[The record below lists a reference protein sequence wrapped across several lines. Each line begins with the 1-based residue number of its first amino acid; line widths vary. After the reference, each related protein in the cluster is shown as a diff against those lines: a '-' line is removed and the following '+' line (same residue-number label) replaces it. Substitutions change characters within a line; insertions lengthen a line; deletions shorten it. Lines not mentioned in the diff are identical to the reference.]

1 MKLNPKKCSFEME
14 DGKIL
19 GCIVTSEGI
28 RANPE
33 KTKVVMDMPSPSSL
47 KQMHSLSGNLAKA
60 AERAIPCPDTLK
72 KCTNKK
78 DFRWTKAVEDA
89 FQAMKKLIGEL
100 PNVLWAH
107 KTMLKTSNEETPFN
121 LAYGTEVVIPAKV
134 GMPTRRIA

>member
-47 KQMHSLSGNLAKA
+47 KQMHSLSGNLAALNRNMSKA
-60 AERAIPCPDTLK
+60 AWNGYL
-72 KCTNKK
+72 
-78 DFRWTKAVEDA
+78 
-89 FQAMKKLIGEL
+89 
-100 PNVLWAH
+100 
-107 KTMLKTSNEETPFN
+107 
-121 LAYGTEVVIPAKV
+121 
-134 GMPTRRIA
+134 